1 MGPSNYIVTEASKA
15 QSLANLFLAVIPKS
29 VFVEVARLTDKYC
42 YKDFVVERTA
52 KDSRGNVKKKKVLT
66 HCDAS
71 TPEAR
76 HRTKNEEKKYGMTP
90 GFVLAWL
97 LILIINGAHFGSD
110 KKSSRKRWRSSPHGL
125 YMPYIQNSMTRN
137 AFEFMRRYTHFCDN
151 DKRKAE
157 GKPGY
162 DPLFK
167 VKWIMDEILKGI

>member
-15 QSLANLFLAVIPKS
+15 QSLADLFLAVIPKS

-76 HRTKNEEKKYGMTP
+76 HCTKNEEKKYGMTP

-97 LILIINGAHFGSD
+97 SILIINGIG
-110 KKSSRKRWRSSPHGL
+110 
-125 YMPYIQNSMTRN
+125 
-137 AFEFMRRYTHFCDN
+137 
-151 DKRKAE
+151 
-157 GKPGY
+157 
-162 DPLFK
+162 
-167 VKWIMDEILKGI
+167 